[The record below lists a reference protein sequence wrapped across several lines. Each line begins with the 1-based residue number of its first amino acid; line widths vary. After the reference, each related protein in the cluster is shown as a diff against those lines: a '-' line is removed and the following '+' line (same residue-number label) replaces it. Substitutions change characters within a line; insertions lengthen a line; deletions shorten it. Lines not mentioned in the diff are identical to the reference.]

1 MIRFISFKKIY
12 FVISALVIVPGIVSL
27 FLWKL
32 NLSVDF
38 TGGAIW
44 ETGVSAPDARKLEGF
59 LGKKQVEEVVSVQS
73 TGDKSYLIKFKPITE
88 ERKNVISD
96 VLAKKYGE
104 VKETRFET
112 VGPILGGDLIFKTII
127 GVVLAALFIL
137 AYVAYQFKN
146 KMYGISA
153 ILAMFHDS
161 LVILGLFS
169 IFGHF
174 FKVEIDTLFVTAVLT
189 ILSFSVHDTVVVF
202 DRIRE
207 LSRIYP
213 KISFPELVDKAIN
226 ETIVRSLNN
235 SLTIIFMLLTLLLL
249 GGVTTKWFVIAL
261 LIGTISGTYSSTF
274 VAAPLLVVWKE
285 LMEKRKKWTKNG

>member
-1 MIRFISFKKIY
+1 MIHFMSIKKIY
-12 FVISALVIVPGIVSL
+12 FIISAIVIVPGIISL
-27 FLWKL
+27 FLWGL

-38 TGGAIW
+38 TGGAMW
-44 ETGVSAPDARKLEGF
+44 EIGVNAPGARKLEEF
-59 LGKKQVEEVVSVQS
+59 MGKKKVEEMVSVQS
-73 TGDKSYLIKFKPITE
+73 TGDKSFLIKLKPINE

-96 VLAKKYGE
+96 LLTKKYGE
-104 VKETRFET
+104 VKEARFET
-112 VGPILGGDLIFKTII
+112 VGPILGGELIFKTII
-127 GVVLAALFIL
+127 GVILAASFIL
-137 AYVAYQFKN
+137 LYVAYQFKN

-174 FKVEIDTLFVTAVLT
+174 FHVEIDTLFVTAVLT

-213 KISFPELVDKAIN
+213 KISYPELVDKAIN

-235 SLTIIFMLLTLLLL
+235 SLTIIFMLIVLLLL
-249 GGVTTKWFVIAL
+249 GGTTTKWFVVAL

-274 VAAPLLVVWKE
+274 VAAPILVVWKALLE
-285 LMEKRKKWTKNG
+285 RKKR